1 VTCGN
6 QSDPRIR
13 LGVSLA
19 DELTLIFRSDNEN
32 QYKGVRLII
41 EEIDTTVSNSV
52 YSLITCTTYCI
63 TVDEWW

>member
-13 LGVSLA
+13 LSVEVA
-19 DELTLIFRSDNEN
+19 DELTLIFRSDAQN
-32 QYKGVRLII
+32 QNRGVYLIVL
-41 EEIDTTVSNSV
+41 EIDATVSNSV

-63 TVDEWW
+63 TVDEQW